1 MFFLRTALRNI
12 WRFKIKSILT
22 ILISIVIISL
32 LNVYWGNIESNRKQL
47 IDMAETMPVYCRIS
61 NLIGSKVAGLDIPEV
76 TINNLQ
82 SSSHVENLIYTVR
95 LIAGE
100 GEFSIDD
107 WKEHLNI
114 SAIALNSI
122 QGVEG
127 IDKNKIAL
135 KEGINLDFLKAS
147 ANYCIVSKRCMEE
160 HQWKIGDT
168 VSLNLFYYFHK
179 NEYALKID
187 PLDIVSFEIV
197 GSMEGAAFDDSGYLP
212 PEILLPVEAV
222 RDIYHTREIPF
233 SADSTFFYLAD
244 PLQLNEFKTEMKE
257 FRLLQQSSSARESD
271 KGQALSVNDS
281 VFISAANRLKQGMDT
296 LLDFLPMVLLIVIFI
311 GYIASY
317 LLVYSRKKD
326 FFIMRSLG
334 FRHREAF
341 LIFFMEQ
348 LILALCGALIQGI
361 ISMIFITHNVSMLF
375 VVNFGFIIC
384 FMVGEVIA
392 VSKLGRGNVM
402 EALSQND

>member
-22 ILISIVIISL
+22 ILICIFIISL

-47 IDMAETMPVYCRIS
+47 IDMADTMPIYCRIS
-61 NLIGSKVAGLDIPEV
+61 NLVGSRVAGLDIPEL

-82 SSSHVENLIYTVR
+82 SSSYVKNLVYTVR
-95 LIAGE
+95 LMAGE
-100 GEFSIDD
+100 GEFSIED

-114 SAIALNSI
+114 SAIAINSI

-127 IDKNKIAL
+127 IDKDKITL

-147 ANYCIVSKRCMEE
+147 ENYCIVSKRCMEE
-160 HQWKIGDT
+160 HRWKIGDT
-168 VSLNLFYYFHK
+168 VSLNLYYYFHK
-179 NEYALKID
+179 YEFALKIE
-187 PLDIVSFEIV
+187 PLNIVSFEIV

-222 RDIYHTREIPF
+222 RDIYHSREIPF
-233 SADSTFFYLAD
+233 SADSAFFYLAD
-244 PLQLNEFKTEMKE
+244 PLQLNKFKEEMKE
-257 FRLLQQSSSARESD
+257 FHLLQLSSSAKDSD
-271 KGQALSVNDS
+271 KGNALSVNDS
-281 VFISAANRLKQGMDT
+281 VFITAANRLRQGMGT
-296 LLDFLPMVLLIVIFI
+296 LLDFLPIVLLIVIFI
-311 GYIASY
+311 GYITSY

-334 FRHREAF
+334 FRHREAS

-348 LILALCGALIQGI
+348 LTLALCGALIQSI
-361 ISMIFITHNVSMLF
+361 LSLIFITHNVSMVF
-375 VVNFGFIIC
+375 AVNFGFIIC
-384 FMVGEVIA
+384 FMMGEVIA
-392 VSKLGRGNVM
+392 VWMLGRGNVM